1 MDIRA
6 ALGLLD
12 RHDSEAGDGKYL
24 ERIAVG
30 CGPEIREWGL
40 AGCWLWEDW
49 PQREETFSGVGPLDI
64 GIDAVGR
71 REDGG
76 WVAIQCKAKG
86 RDAQGKRYT
95 LTKEDIAGFGL
106 ASGYSSVWAERWI
119 VTNAEESPAV
129 AQLTA
134 ALGEPDHAPR
144 IIDIHAALRGESEA
158 RERAGAMAA
167 DPRTAMQA
175 EAVARIVKRLE
186 QMRCA
191 TKHEGWRKDESRGY
205 VVMPCGTG
213 KTRVGFLAACEM
225 AGGRGLVA
233 VLAPSIGLVAQI
245 RRAWLQMADDEKRKI
260 EILAVCSDETAGTR
274 LSRQGEDAS
283 LQDDPTL
290 DRSLISDSN
299 VTGKIARG
307 AERVRDWLQE
317 TRGAEGL
324 RVIVSTY
331 QSAHHTAAGL
341 KAAGQRL
348 DLMIGDE
355 AHRTAGIRRVQ
366 GKARR
371 ERLRQFT
378 MCHDSEAFPARTRLY
393 MTATPR
399 IYSLETKV
407 DDSKWEVRTMD
418 DERTFGIE
426 CYRLSYGDAVERGF
440 LSDYRIIALGL
451 PEGAR
456 DRADEMARRANE
468 KRREAGQPEDAT
480 ASLALRKLAY
490 GLAIAGGV
498 PAEEGRPPVSLHSS
512 IAFCNRI
519 ANSRELADELN
530 ADEVKNW
537 VARQIEALGQTPK
550 NYWIEHRDAGHGSH
564 AREEALAQ
572 LAKAAPEGPYGLS
585 NVGIFGE
592 GTDSPGLTAVAFVEP
607 RKSPVDV
614 IQAVG
619 RVMRRAPGKELGYIV
634 VPVVIPQGLNA
645 ETWLETCDGMEG
657 WQELGQILNAL
668 RAHDGRIETRLA
680 DLMRCYLPADPPEPA
695 DHLVTIQTREE
706 ATTYIFTGLAE
717 DIETA
722 LVPEGRKTRRAAAML
737 EGAGDL
743 REINAGDRLQELP
756 RSAHGVDDRK
766 PAHRR
771 IGALL
776 VPEKGDWKQ
785 DAQGYDPAPVI
796 EEHQAVLRAALT
808 KAKTGAQ
815 TGATPTLRL
824 PRKKAADRKKKQP
837 LSPGTRLLQ
846 QLDLDM
852 DGGKRVLLNILENS
866 GLTIGPKRDMNILQN
881 TVEAAA
887 ALLRNDELEGPLGR
901 ELGMARLRPAEK
913 GKARADACTVAA
925 LLVTNAALMHV
936 RLARGGAVPKLESN
950 DVAYVAASN
959 RPAEALIDSWNTI
972 LDRDY
977 RPIFWRARQ
986 LLLFVTRDERKTA
999 ALDAAIR
1006 RIARDAELI
1015 ADTYAEMGMD
1025 HAGELFSRVMGD
1037 QRSDG
1042 AYFTRPLAATML
1054 AEMALH
1060 ATGETE
1066 WGKEETYNRLAMFD
1080 PACGSGTLL
1089 VAWLS
1094 GLKRRMSAAGAGER
1108 EIRNLHRRG
1117 VETLAAGLDIN
1128 EVSLQLAG
1136 AQLSLGDARARYG
1149 RMELHAMPYG
1159 DEPGGGSRPAMAGS
1173 LELLTDSRIVE
1184 AGGTRQAALEL
1195 RGVGARGRRLAL
1207 KVEEREELEDQI
1219 DIVKGRRAALMN
1231 PPFVTRVKL
1240 AERFE
1245 EVERRRIRE
1254 RIDAVQ
1260 DLLERTD
1267 PSMRGITDKKSTRPL
1282 YVALGLKAIDRH
1294 DGVLG
1299 MVIPTIALMA
1309 PSGLVE
1315 RKILARELHVRWV
1328 ITCHQPGNTHLS
1340 QATGINES
1348 LVIGVRDRSRI
1359 EEGTTFVSLDSWPE
1373 NEEQAIVLCAAIA
1386 SQGKS
1391 PGDIPGGRAA
1401 VVPQAQL
1408 ERGNW
1413 SVCGWRNLE
1422 LADIAKGIEVNPRLV
1437 RMGDIDGVAPV
1448 AVAHNTWKN
1457 LQFDVVEP
1465 QHGDVGVLN
1474 SKGRDGQTAIKGN
1487 PDIYIQLRATQG
1499 EVEEDRNSRSL
1510 AVIEERDS
1518 YRGFLLITVGQR
1530 TDSARVCAV
1539 ATTEKQFGTG
1549 WMPVKGVDQET
1560 AKAWAVWINSTPGRI
1575 CLMRHRGNT
1584 LDYPDY
1590 EPRGVKDMPVP
1601 RPENEGTIRNLAAVW
1616 EETQDEIVP
1625 SYREGRTPIRELWD
1639 AAAARALG
1647 IDRAEIGRWADIL
1660 NSEPYVS
1667 RERFEESLLK
1677 SG

>member
-1 MDIRA
+1 MDIQE
-6 ALGLLD
+6 ALGLLVEN
-12 RHDSEAGDGKYL
+12 DSEAGDGKYL
-24 ERIAVG
+24 ELIAVG
-30 CGPEIREWGL
+30 CGLEIREWGL

-106 ASGYSSVWAERWI
+106 ASGYSPVWAERWI
-119 VTNAEESPAV
+119 VTNAEESPTV
-129 AQLTA
+129 AELTT
-134 ALGEPDHAPR
+134 ALGEPDNTPR
-144 IIDIHAALRGESEA
+144 IIDIHAALRGELEA
-158 RERAGAMAA
+158 RQRAVAMAA

-175 EAVARIVKRLE
+175 EAVARIVKGLE
-186 QMRCA
+186 RMRCA

-225 AGGRGLVA
+225 TGGRGLAA

-274 LSRQGEDAS
+274 LSRQGEDTS

-290 DRSLISDSN
+290 DRSLLSDSN
-299 VTGKIARG
+299 VAGKIARS
-307 AERVRDWLQE
+307 AERVSDWLEE

-341 KAAGQRL
+341 KAAGERV

-418 DERTFGIE
+418 DERTFGVE
-426 CYRLSYGDAVERGF
+426 CFRLSYGDAVEQGF

-456 DRADEMARRANE
+456 DQADEMARRANE
-468 KRREAGQPEDAT
+468 KRREAGQQETAT

-498 PAEEGRPPVSLHSS
+498 PAEEGCPPVSLHSS

-519 ANSRELADELN
+519 AHSREMADELN

-537 VARQIEALGQTPK
+537 VAEQIEALGQTPK
-550 NYWIEHRDAGHGSH
+550 DYWIEHRDAGDGSH
-564 AREEALAQ
+564 AREEALTQ
-572 LAKAAPEGPYGLS
+572 LAEAAPEKPYGLS

-614 IQAVG
+614 VQAVG

-634 VPVVIPQGLNA
+634 VPVVIPPGLNA

-657 WQELGQILNAL
+657 WRELGQILNAL

-680 DLMRCYLPADPPEPA
+680 DLMRCYLPAESPEPT
-695 DHLVTIQTREE
+695 DHLVTIQADGGK

-722 LVPEGRKTRRAAAML
+722 LAPEGRKTRRAAAAL
-737 EGAGDL
+737 KEAGDL
-743 REINAGDRLQELP
+743 REIDAEDRLRELP

-771 IGALL
+771 IGVLP
-776 VPEKGDWKQ
+776 VPEQGDWEQ
-785 DAQGYDPAPVI
+785 DARGYDPAPVI
-796 EEHQAVLRAALT
+796 EEHQAALRDALIKART
-808 KAKTGAQ
+808 KAPS
-815 TGATPTLRL
+815 GATLTLRT
-824 PRKKAADRKKKQP
+824 PKRTAAGGKKKQP
-837 LSPGTRLLQ
+837 VSPGTRLLW
-846 QLDLDM
+846 QLDLDT
-852 DGGKRVLLNILENS
+852 DGGRRVLLNILENS
-866 GLTIGPKRDMNILQN
+866 GLTTGPKRDMNILQN

-925 LLVTNAALMHV
+925 LLITNAALMHV
-936 RLARGGAVPKLESN
+936 RLARGGAVPKLGKN
-950 DVAYVAASN
+950 DVADIAASN

-1066 WGKEETYNRLAMFD
+1066 WSKKETYNRLAMFD

-1094 GLKRRMSAAGAGER
+1094 GLKRRASAAGAGER
-1108 EIRNLHRRG
+1108 EMRDLHRRG

-1173 LELLTDSRIVE
+1173 LELLTDTRIVE

-1207 KVEEREELEDQI
+1207 EVEEREELEDQI

-1245 EVERRRIRE
+1245 EVERKRILE
-1254 RIDAVQ
+1254 RIDNIQ
-1260 DLLERTD
+1260 DLLEQAD
-1267 PSMRGITDKKSTRPL
+1267 PSMRGITDKNSTGPL
-1282 YVALGLKAIDRH
+1282 YVALGLKTIDPKN
-1294 DGVLG
+1294 GVLG
-1299 MVIPTIALMA
+1299 TIIPTIGLMA
-1309 PSGLVE
+1309 PIGLAE

-1359 EEGTTFVSLDSWPE
+1359 EEGTKFVSLDSWPE
-1373 NEEQAIVLCAAIA
+1373 NKEQAVALCAAIA
-1386 SQGKS
+1386 SKEQS
-1391 PGDIPGGRAA
+1391 PESVPGGR
-1401 VVPQAQL
+1401 VVIVSQAQM
-1408 ERGNW
+1408 ETGDW
-1413 SVCGWRNLE
+1413 SACGWRNPV
-1422 LADIAKGIEVNPRLV
+1422 LADIAREIGERPGLV
-1437 RMGDIDGVAPV
+1437 RIEDVEGLSMAAPGGGFSSKFALVPRGD
-1448 AVAHNTWKN
+1448 
-1457 LQFDVVEP
+1457 
-1465 QHGDVGVLN
+1465 GDAGILK
-1474 SKGRDGQTAIKGN
+1474 SKGMEGQTTIAGRLDA
-1487 PDIYIQLRATQG
+1487 DIRLRPKPNETEKERQARARKAL
-1499 EVEEDRNSRSL
+1499 EDLDEDR
-1510 AVIEERDS
+1510 A
-1518 YRGFLLITVGQR
+1518 FLLISAGQD
-1530 TDSARVCAV
+1530 TQSARVCAV
-1539 ATTEKQFGTG
+1539 ATPDRQFGTS
-1549 WMPVKGVDQET
+1549 WMPLQGVDLET

-1575 CLMRHRGNT
+1575 SLLRHRGKK
-1584 LDYPDY
+1584 LAYPVY
-1590 EPRGVKDMPVP
+1590 RPAGVRNMAVP
-1601 RPENEGTIRNLAAVW
+1601 HPENKDAIWILAAAW
-1616 EETQDEIVP
+1616 DETQDEIVP
-1625 SYREGRTPIRELWD
+1625 SYREGRTPVRELWD
-1639 AAAARALG
+1639 DAAARVLG

-1667 RERFEESLLK
+1667 REGFEESLLK